1 MNPENDIP
9 KYENCSRI
17 IREFLKDYSRSP
29 TRIRYKY
36 FCIPKR
42 VYWNPIIRLSNCKI
56 VQRTRKSK
64 MKHTTPTTV
73 LFFNLTGFPITIS
86 VTSIAT
92 NVNGCGIGI
101 MGNTLTM
108 DVDKTENKIQTVH
121 VYPYAFKNVYTRDY
135 FSSDNSMTNSKTE
148 RENIYELLK
157 YQNDIF
163 WKDDK
168 DLEYHKYNNKIIWN
182 PLFHHLIT
190 YRLKKIKNTVH
201 RRQEKIF
208 NEAVNIENA
217 EKIKVVENMKKKDD
231 NISGILELKMRNFT
245 PLAGDE
251 QQNDGAPTH
260 DRLGLNED
268 EKLKATKI
276 GKDIHDM
283 SREEIRIMIE
293 NEQISGRIGES
304 EELSQY
310 EKYKAMQIGMDIRDR
325 TVEEVRL
332 HLENEQISGRLGE
345 SEESSPQPSTSHLS
359 HINQRVY
366 GISKDEILERF
377 WDDKKLKIGAINR
390 NLRLS
395 SAMIDPCSHRYY
407 LSIKI
412 HDTDEDKGRLIMTD
426 NIHRTNYDIIIREDD
441 VKKPDFK

>member
-1 MNPENDIP
+1 MNPEDDIP

-29 TRIRYKY
+29 TRIRYKW

-64 MKHTTPTTV
+64 IKHTTPTTV
-73 LFFNLTGFPITIS
+73 LFFNLTEFPITIS

-92 NVNGCGIGI
+92 NVNGCGIGV

-121 VYPYAFKNVYTRDY
+121 VYPHAFENVNTRDY

-163 WKDDK
+163 WNDDK
-168 DLEYHKYNNKIIWN
+168 ELEYHKCDNKKIMRGDDSIFN
-182 PLFHHLIT
+182 PLIR
-190 YRLKKIKNTVH
+190 YRMKKIKNTIH

-208 NEAVNIENA
+208 HDVMNIENVETIKA
-217 EKIKVVENMKKKDD
+217 IENNTEKINNIEIMKKRAEIPRSNNEKPMQ
-231 NISGILELKMRNFT
+231 I
-245 PLAGDE
+245 
-251 QQNDGAPTH
+251 
-260 DRLGLNED
+260 GL
-268 EKLKATKI
+268 
-276 GKDIHDM
+276 DIRDKTA
-283 SREEIRIMIE
+283 E
-293 NEQISGRIGES
+293 
-304 EELSQY
+304 EELSQDDK
-310 EKYKAMQIGMDIRDR
+310 ELKEMQNRLDI
-325 TVEEVRL
+325 L
-332 HLENEQISGRLGE
+332 YLENKQLRRSFQKRPDME
-345 SEESSPQPSTSHLS
+345 
-359 HINQRVY
+359 
-366 GISKDEILERF
+366 KF

-412 HDTDEDKGRLIMTD
+412 HDTDEDKGRLIMED
-426 NIHRTNYDIIIREDD
+426 NIHRTNYDIIIRHEDIKRPS
-441 VKKPDFK
+441 KKTETAP

>member
-1 MNPENDIP
+1 MNPEDDIP

-29 TRIRYKY
+29 TRIRYKW

-64 MKHTTPTTV
+64 IKHTTPTTV
-73 LFFNLTGFPITIS
+73 LFFNLTEFPITIS

-92 NVNGCGIGI
+92 NVNGCGIGV

-121 VYPYAFKNVYTRDY
+121 VYPHAFENVNTRDY

-163 WKDDK
+163 WNDDK
-168 DLEYHKYNNKIIWN
+168 ELEYHKCDNKKIMRGDDSIFN
-182 PLFHHLIT
+182 PLIR
-190 YRLKKIKNTVH
+190 YRMKKIKNTIH

-208 NEAVNIENA
+208 HDVMNIENVETIKA
-217 EKIKVVENMKKKDD
+217 IENNTEKINNIEIMKKRAEIPRSNNEKPMQ
-231 NISGILELKMRNFT
+231 I
-245 PLAGDE
+245 
-251 QQNDGAPTH
+251 
-260 DRLGLNED
+260 GL
-268 EKLKATKI
+268 
-276 GKDIHDM
+276 DIRDKTA
-283 SREEIRIMIE
+283 E
-293 NEQISGRIGES
+293 
-304 EELSQY
+304 EELSQDDK
-310 EKYKAMQIGMDIRDR
+310 ELKEMQIGLDIRDK
-325 TVEEVRL
+325 TAEEELSQDDKELKEMQNRL
-332 HLENEQISGRLGE
+332 DILYLENKQLRRSFQKRPDME
-345 SEESSPQPSTSHLS
+345 
-359 HINQRVY
+359 
-366 GISKDEILERF
+366 KF

-412 HDTDEDKGRLIMTD
+412 HDTDEDKGRLIMED
-426 NIHRTNYDIIIREDD
+426 NIHRTNYDIIIRHEDIKRPS
-441 VKKPDFK
+441 KKTETAP

>member
-1 MNPENDIP
+1 
-9 KYENCSRI
+9 
-17 IREFLKDYSRSP
+17 
-29 TRIRYKY
+29 
-36 FCIPKR
+36 
-42 VYWNPIIRLSNCKI
+42 
-56 VQRTRKSK
+56 

-121 VYPYAFKNVYTRDY
+121 VYPYAFKDVDTRDY

-148 RENIYELLK
+148 REKIYELLK

-168 DLEYHKYNNKIIWN
+168 ESEYYKCNNKKIIWN

-190 YRLKKIKNTVH
+190 YRMKKIENAVH

-208 NEAVNIENA
+208 KEAVNIERA
-217 EKIKVVENMKKKDD
+217 EKINAVEIMKKKDD
-231 NISGILELKMRNFT
+231 NISGIL
-245 PLAGDE
+245 GDE
-251 QQNDGAPTH
+251 QQNDGAPTS
-260 DRLGLNED
+260 DWVGSNNEKPMQIGL
-268 EKLKATKI
+268 
-276 GKDIHDM
+276 DIRDKTA
-283 SREEIRIMIE
+283 E
-293 NEQISGRIGES
+293 
-304 EELSQY
+304 EELSQDDK
-310 EKYKAMQIGMDIRDR
+310 ELKEMQIGLDIRDK
-325 TVEEVRL
+325 TAEEELSQDDKELKEMQNRL
-332 HLENEQISGRLGE
+332 DILYLENKQLRRSFQKRPDME
-345 SEESSPQPSTSHLS
+345 
-359 HINQRVY
+359 
-366 GISKDEILERF
+366 KF

-412 HDTDEDKGRLIMTD
+412 HDTDEDKVD
-426 NIHRTNYDIIIREDD
+426 
-441 VKKPDFK
+441 

>member
-1 MNPENDIP
+1 MNLENDIP

-17 IREFLKDYSRSP
+17 LREFLKDYSRSP

-121 VYPYAFKNVYTRDY
+121 VYPYAFKDVDTRDY

-148 RENIYELLK
+148 RENIHELLK

-168 DLEYHKYNNKIIWN
+168 ELEYHKCDNKKIIRGDDSIFN
-182 PLFHHLIT
+182 PLIR
-190 YRLKKIKNTVH
+190 YRMKKIKNTIH

-208 NEAVNIENA
+208 HDVMNIENVETIKA
-217 EKIKVVENMKKKDD
+217 IENNTEKINNIEIMKKRAEIPRSNNEKPMQ
-231 NISGILELKMRNFT
+231 I
-245 PLAGDE
+245 
-251 QQNDGAPTH
+251 
-260 DRLGLNED
+260 GL
-268 EKLKATKI
+268 
-276 GKDIHDM
+276 DIRDKTA
-283 SREEIRIMIE
+283 E
-293 NEQISGRIGES
+293 
-304 EELSQY
+304 EELSQDDK
-310 EKYKAMQIGMDIRDR
+310 ELKEMQNRLDI
-325 TVEEVRL
+325 L
-332 HLENEQISGRLGE
+332 YLENK
-345 SEESSPQPSTSHLS
+345 HLRRS
-359 HINQRVY
+359 FQKRPDME
-366 GISKDEILERF
+366 KF
-377 WDDKKLKIGAINR
+377 WSDKKLKIGTINR
-390 NLRLS
+390 NLRLT

-407 LSIKI
+407 LTIRI
-412 HDTDEDKGRLIMTD
+412 HDTDEGRLIMKD
-426 NIHRTNYDIIIREDD
+426 NIHRTNYDIIIRHEDIKRPS
-441 VKKPDFK
+441 KKTETAP